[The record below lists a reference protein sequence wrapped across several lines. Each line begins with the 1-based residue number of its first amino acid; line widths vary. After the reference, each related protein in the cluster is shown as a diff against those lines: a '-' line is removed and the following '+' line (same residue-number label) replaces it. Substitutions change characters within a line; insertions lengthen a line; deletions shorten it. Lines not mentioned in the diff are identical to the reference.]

1 MRAFRLF
8 LQDNVLAFFKE
19 DSWKIWHGKLFVHFW
34 KGSGHQR
41 FSPALTWCGHRN
53 VGSTWRWM
61 GFSITLN
68 ICLSVVIFYKTILLY
83 LHSFDTFQTV
93 KAATADGFQRDVV
106 QNSEMRRCTELIMWK
121 KTVFVFLVK
130 QLICFWHNYCFNRY
144 LYSRIPSKKEFN
156 QNHNVK
162 PLFNKVHMWGLSRS
176 NHTNC
181 ITPEYVYKREN

>member
-8 LQDNVLAFFKE
+8 LQVLCPGFFQRGFME
-19 DSWKIWHGKLFVHFW
+19 NLAWEAHFW

-41 FSPALTWCGHRN
+41 FSPALTWCGHRP

-61 GFSITLN
+61 AFSITLN
-68 ICLSVVIFYKTILLY
+68 ICLSVVIFYKTILLH

-144 LYSRIPSKKEFN
+144 LYSRIPSKKKSLIKTTMSN
-156 QNHNVK
+156 
-162 PLFNKVHMWGLSRS
+162 LFLIKCTCEVFHDQTTQTVLLQKSDRV
-176 NHTNC
+176 C
-181 ITPEYVYKREN
+181 L